1 VALEDFFA
9 NILVAFGETLRE
21 LRLARGYSQEQLA
34 QLIGVSTQAVRNWE
48 AGRHQPTTHHLQRL
62 AGNYGIAL
70 DELLRQLPRVAFP
83 IEESSIPISI
93 TGYLMA
99 GEDAHPPSVPLGAIN
114 IPETIRRE
122 HSRVFGLI
130 VRGDSLLTDEIADG
144 DVVLVDPDAEP
155 VEGSIEVVLI
165 GDSLFPRVVRS
176 EPEANNHEEPLPG
189 NAQRVGKV
197 VWHLRRL

>member
-1 VALEDFFA
+1 
-9 NILVAFGETLRE
+9 

-48 AGRHQPTTHHLQRL
+48 AGRHQPTTHHLQQL
-62 AGNYGIAL
+62 AGIYGIAL
-70 DELLRQLPRVAFP
+70 EELLRQLPRVGFP

-93 TGYLMA
+93 TGYLIA

-130 VRGDSLLTDEIADG
+130 VRGDSLVSDEIADG

-155 VEGSIEVVLI
+155 VDGSIEVVLI
-165 GDSLFPRVVRS
+165 GDSLFPRAVR
-176 EPEANNHEEPLPG
+176 PEAGANGKEPLPG